1 MSRHFSHSTNLPSH
15 NQHLRHTL
23 SAPNM
28 NQESTKNNAHKLITY
43 LSQCG
48 ISHYPP
54 TNSGRQIVTL
64 TNYNDICDVL
74 NDGYLLCDWLRQ
86 AFKNIHKTD
95 KVWFDKVTKLG
106 VSPPGYKF
114 IIKQNQISQQFML
127 EENINLFLKIL
138 DDLPKDHGHLPK
150 ELQFRADE
158 LYALVD
164 MHNIFKAMAYL
175 SNNQFYKE
183 CFPRAKPFTVSSRT
197 EASRQALPDDI
208 VSDVYGVVILYL
220 RYWNADFIV
229 IITKS

>member
-1 MSRHFSHSTNLPSH
+1 MGLSRGFHPF
-15 NQHLRHTL
+15 
-23 SAPNM
+23 
-28 NQESTKNNAHKLITY
+28 NA
-43 LSQCG
+43 
-48 ISHYPP
+48 
-54 TNSGRQIVTL
+54 
-64 TNYNDICDVL
+64 
-74 NDGYLLCDWLRQ
+74 LCMMLM
-86 AFKNIHKTD
+86 
-95 KVWFDKVTKLG
+95 
-106 VSPPGYKF
+106 
-114 IIKQNQISQQFML
+114 NQISQQFML

-208 VSDVYGVVILYL
+208 VSDVYWVNI
-220 RYWNADFIV
+220 F
-229 IITKS
+229 KK